1 MWFGSVSC
9 CSGAVEMDSCMI
21 CVRALSLGCF
31 SVESCNSEQGKQ
43 KVSGARA
50 DTMCFLQGRCAAKQ
64 MRMNDEEDRRR
75 I

>member
-1 MWFGSVSC
+1 
-9 CSGAVEMDSCMI
+9 MI
-21 CVRALSLGCF
+21 CIRALSLECS
-31 SVESCNSEQGKQ
+31 SVEESCNSEQGKQ
-43 KVSGARA
+43 KVLGARA